1 MEQSKT
7 TNFTVG
13 QVWDDRHSPIFTLFP
28 VKAATAVK
36 AGQVLKVGED
46 SLTVEPAAA
55 EDSAYVG
62 VACEEV
68 EAGNKK
74 YVNVLI
80 HGTVKTEK
88 ITVGSDALTAEG
100 AAKLRAAGVY
110 AID

>member
-7 TNFTVG
+7 TTFSIG
-13 QVWDDRHSPIFTLFP
+13 QVWDERHSPIFTLFP

-46 SLTVEPAAA
+46 NLTVEPAAA
-55 EDSAYVG
+55 EDAKYVG

-68 EAGNKK
+68 EAGDKK

>member
-7 TNFTVG
+7 TTFSIG
-13 QVWDDRHSPIFTLFP
+13 QVWDERHSPIFTLFP
-28 VKAATAVK
+28 VKAATEIK
-36 AGQVLKVGED
+36 AGQVLKVGAD
-46 SLTVEPAAA
+46 ALTVEPATA
-55 EDSAYVG
+55 EDAAFVG
-62 VACEEV
+62 VACEV
-68 EAGNKK
+68 VAAGEKN

-88 ITVGSDALTAEG
+88 IAVGSDALTAEG

>member
-7 TNFTVG
+7 TTFSIG
-13 QVWDDRHSPIFTLFP
+13 QVWDERHSPIFTLFP

-46 SLTVEPAAA
+46 NLTVEPAAA
-55 EDSAYVG
+55 EDAKYVG

-68 EAGNKK
+68 EAGDKK
-74 YVNVLI
+74 YVNILI

>member
-7 TNFTVG
+7 TSFTVG

-28 VKAATAVK
+28 VKDATAVK
-36 AGQVLKVGED
+36 AGQVLKVGD
-46 SLTVEPAAA
+46 DKLTVEPAAA
-55 EDSAYVG
+55 EDYAYVG
-62 VACEEV
+62 VACEAV

-88 ITVGSDALTAEG
+88 ITVGADALTADG